1 MTDELI
7 DAAETS
13 TRGSFFLMSGTATS
27 TIILAISS
35 IIIAR
40 LLGPDLYGLYS
51 LALVSPQLLL
61 LFIDLGID
69 QGIVKFTASLRAKG
83 EINHSIS
90 IIRQGLLIKALTGTL
105 MFIINYAL
113 ADYLASFLFQRPELA
128 FYIRIASTSILFQVL
143 FTTASSAFV
152 GLDKTE
158 YTALTTNINA
168 IAKTIIQITLV
179 LIGFSIAGAIIGHV
193 TGYVAAAITS
203 IAILLLIL
211 RPKQNPTNKEK
222 FSDNFKTLI
231 HYGMPLYISI
241 LLTGFIPIIQS
252 IILAFF
258 TTDADIGNYKAATN
272 FAVLLTVVTVPIS
285 TALLPAFSKLES
297 STKEKIKTFF
307 KLANKYTA
315 LLIVPITTA
324 IIIFSKEIVQIIYGS
339 TYESAPLFL
348 ANYSLLY
355 FLVGLG
361 YLTLTSFYNGLGE
374 TKTTLKIS
382 LITFITLT
390 ILSPIL
396 TQTYAVTG
404 LITAFLIAS
413 TAGTIY
419 ASYTARKKFNIE
431 FDSKALTKIYA
442 ISLASSILPIL
453 ILQTNPLP
461 KYLNLTTA
469 ALLYLLTYITL
480 IPATTTINQT
490 ELATAARV
498 LRKIKHLKPIIN
510 PLIKYQQKIL
520 QINNKP
526 KA

>member
-13 TRGSFFLMSGTATS
+13 TRSSFFLISGTAIS

-40 LLGPDLYGLYS
+40 LLGPDLYGLYT
-51 LALVSPQLLL
+51 LALVAPQLLL

-69 QGIVKFTASLRAKG
+69 QGILKFTASLRAKG

-90 IIRQGLLIKALTGTL
+90 IIRHGLLIKVLTGTL

-113 ADYLASFLFQRPELA
+113 ADHFASFLFQRPELT
-128 FYIRIASTSILFQVL
+128 FYIKIASTSILFQVL
-143 FTTASSAFV
+143 FTTASSAFI

-179 LIGFSIAGAIIGHV
+179 LIGFSIAGAIMGHV
-193 TGYVAAAITS
+193 IGYLAAAIIS
-203 IAILLLIL
+203 IAVLLLIL
-211 RPKQNPTNKEK
+211 HQKQNHTSNEK
-222 FSDNFKTLI
+222 ISDNFRTLI
-231 HYGMPLYISI
+231 RYGMPLYISV
-241 LLTGFIPIIQS
+241 LLTGFIPIFQS
-252 IILAFF
+252 VILAIFA
-258 TTDADIGNYKAATN
+258 TDADIGNYKAATN
-272 FAVLLTVVTVPIS
+272 FAVLITVVTVPIS

-339 TYESAPLFL
+339 TYESAPIFL
-348 ANYSLLY
+348 ASYSLLY

-390 ILSPIL
+390 ILTPIL
-396 TQTYAVTG
+396 TRTYGVTG
-404 LITAFLIAS
+404 LITAFLLAS

-419 ASYTARKKFNIE
+419 ASYTARKKFNLE

-442 ISLASSILPIL
+442 ISLASSILPML

-461 KYLNLTTA
+461 KYLNLTTTA
-469 ALLYLLTYITL
+469 FLYLLTYITL
-480 IPATTTINQT
+480 IPATATINQA

-498 LRKIKHLKPIIN
+498 LQKIKHLKPLIN
-510 PLIKYQQKIL
+510 PLIKYQQKFCR
-520 QINNKP
+520 
-526 KA
+526 